1 MNGHRVVFPG
11 VVVSYD
17 VTVGYSN
24 TVVELIQA
32 SLSLVVFGTDVPCLH
47 PGCALTSRT
56 EALSILYG
64 TSGYVMGF
72 SAISPLT
79 AIPRVRQQPWGDHM
93 LAASPTVHVQSTS
106 EALKSALQIYFYVGT
121 ASELI
126 ADFVITASM
135 TVFFARRRSGF
146 GRYVSHD

>member
-1 MNGHRVVFPG
+1 MIRCGLVCRLLTDQQRLRIFYLYVCVFSFPLWLFVPRSQDVVNGHRVVFPG

-24 TVVELIQA
+24 TVVEFIQA

-72 SAISPLT
+72 S
-79 AIPRVRQQPWGDHM
+79 D
-93 LAASPTVHVQSTS
+93 
-106 EALKSALQIYFYVGT
+106 
-121 ASELI
+121 
-126 ADFVITASM
+126 
-135 TVFFARRRSGF
+135 
-146 GRYVSHD
+146 VSLF